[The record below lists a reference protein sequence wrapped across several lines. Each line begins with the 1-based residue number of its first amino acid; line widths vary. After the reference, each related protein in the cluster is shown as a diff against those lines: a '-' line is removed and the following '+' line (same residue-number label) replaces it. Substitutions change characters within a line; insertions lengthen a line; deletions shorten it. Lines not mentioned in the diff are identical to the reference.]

1 MSTSSIKRQIRRFHV
16 VVVQRTSKKCTKKSD
31 ARAEL
36 LFWSLNLLF
45 FEVVNV
51 VTGQQWI
58 SQTMADERCEV
69 TSYWWKACP
78 TVEVTWSFTYF
89 SLYTDAPSPHKK
101 GRGVCIQT
109 GYTYLG
115 LHQEVDILNL
125 QCFCL
130 KKIILIISANLG
142 SRNLNGSLLYC
153 FCTLAI
159 SSAYLLEKQ
168 VNLKLNQ

>member
-16 VVVQRTSKKCTKKSD
+16 VTVQRTSKKCTKKSD
-31 ARAEL
+31 AREEL
-36 LFWSLNLLF
+36 LFWSLNLLLLMLSLDSS
-45 FEVVNV
+45 ESRRQCQMNAVRWR
-51 VTGQQWI
+51 VTDGKI
-58 SQTMADERCEV
+58 VPNYKLPEFPHSLASVQTPPPL
-69 TSYWWKACP
+69 T
-78 TVEVTWSFTYF
+78 
-89 SLYTDAPSPHKK
+89 K
-101 GRGVCIQT
+101 GEGRVCIQT

-115 LHQEVDILNL
+115 LHQEEDILNL

-130 KKIILIISANLG
+130 KKINLIISANLG

-159 SSAYLLEKQ
+159 SSAYLLEKR